1 MKLRRARLLSLLVI
15 AGMIAYAC
23 YALWNMRN
31 KVAQAVAT
39 EAQLQQQIQ
48 QLQEENAALQY
59 AIDNQND
66 EKTIEDIARD
76 RLGLVLPDEQIFY
89 DTGE

>member
-1 MKLRRARLLSLLVI
+1 MRLRRARLLTLVVI

-23 YALWNMRN
+23 YALWNMKT
-31 KVAQAVAT
+31 KVAQAAET
-39 EAQLQQQIQ
+39 EAQLQRQIQ
-48 QLQEENAALQY
+48 QIQEENAALQY

-66 EKTIEDIARD
+66 EKVIEDIARN
-76 RLGLVLPDEQIFY
+76 RLGLVLPEEQIFY